1 MWFNTFILMFTPLN
15 WLHFKIRNRENSK
28 QNSENVAR
36 LEENMEKEKQSTMKA
51 FAELSSH
58 DASIDK
64 ELISQKVCAVCT
76 FNIEHC
82 FI

>member
-1 MWFNTFILMFTPLN
+1 
-15 WLHFKIRNRENSK
+15 
-28 QNSENVAR
+28 
-36 LEENMEKEKQSTMKA
+36 MEKEKQSTMKV

-82 FI
+82 FIWTISHKQLVTSKNCGHFMCVFII

>member
-1 MWFNTFILMFTPLN
+1 
-15 WLHFKIRNRENSK
+15 
-28 QNSENVAR
+28 
-36 LEENMEKEKQSTMKA
+36 MEKEKQSTMKV

-76 FNIEHC
+76 FNFNIEHC

>member
-1 MWFNTFILMFTPLN
+1 
-15 WLHFKIRNRENSK
+15 
-28 QNSENVAR
+28 
-36 LEENMEKEKQSTMKA
+36 MEKEKQSTMKV

-64 ELISQKVCAVCT
+64 ELISQKVAVCT
-76 FNIEHC
+76 FNFNIEHC

>member
-1 MWFNTFILMFTPLN
+1 
-15 WLHFKIRNRENSK
+15 
-28 QNSENVAR
+28 
-36 LEENMEKEKQSTMKA
+36 MEKEKQSSMKV

-64 ELISQKVCAVCT
+64 ELISQKVSAVCT
-76 FNIEHC
+76 FYIEHC